1 MYIILCVRDTSSSK
15 CLMKTI
21 NQNSSFN
28 SIILKD
34 GTISLSG
41 KSIYSR
47 ENKKWKPE
55 NDLIKNTVRKLM
67 TITENTD

>member
-21 NQNSSFN
+21 NQTPHFN

-41 KSIYSR
+41 KSIYSQ

-55 NDLIKNTVRKLM
+55 NDLNKNTVRKLM
-67 TITENTD
+67 TITVKTD